1 MNRNLTFLGCCFYA
15 LFFCMINEASAQN
28 TEIPKKY
35 YQAATIPDSLKHE
48 ADAVVRYS
56 SDEITVTAP
65 GKATVLHHDITTILN
80 EKGNR
85 AATMILYYD
94 KKFNSIRN
102 AQMQVYNA
110 EGKLLKKYNKSDM
123 YDRSATD
130 ESTMITGYRLLALQ
144 HTPASYPITI
154 ESSYEKNLNSYL
166 DLNSWDIQ
174 ETGFAVENAS
184 YKVSVKPELGFHFKN
199 KNISIKPVK
208 QKEGDLDTYTWQVK
222 NLSCITAE
230 DNVPG
235 WCVLPKISFA
245 TNSFAYN
252 GMAGDISSWQ
262 NFGKWLQALN
272 EDVNTLSPERAVELQ
287 NLTANFKNDKQKAEF
302 LYHYLQQNTR
312 YVSIQLGIGGLKP
325 FPASFV
331 DAKKYGDCK
340 ALVNYMHAMLKAV
353 HIPSYYAVVRAGEN
367 EEAADRDFPA
377 SPFNHVILCVPFKTD
392 TTWLEC
398 TSNTQPF
405 GKLGTFTENRNALLI
420 TENGGKL
427 VNTPKSSNADNQ
439 LNSEVLITLNAD
451 GSAKAK
457 VNFTGSG
464 HYREVFTEVLP
475 RLKTNQQKEFL
486 IRFFDFRQ
494 PSELVYQAVSDSA
507 GINKINLDLEYEQF
521 YEMSAGSKQFYKPRI
536 FNLCGETM
544 PTAEKRKS
552 DYYFSCPMQKTCTT
566 TIQLPEGFKLETVP
580 TNVNLKF
587 SYGDYQS
594 TYVYDTASNKIIS
607 TVKFNLN
614 TQIVPAGK
622 YKDLQEY
629 FAAIAKAQSKKI
641 VVAHQL

>member
-1 MNRNLTFLGCCFYA
+1 MNRLATLYSCYFLVM
-15 LFFCMINEASAQN
+15 FFCTIKEACAQN
-28 TEIPKKY
+28 IDIPKKY
-35 YQAATIPDSLKHE
+35 YQAASIPDSLKKE
-48 ADAVVRYS
+48 ANAVVRYS
-56 SDEITVTAP
+56 SEEVIVTAP
-65 GKATVLHHDITTILN
+65 GKATVVHHDVTTILN

-94 KKFNSIRN
+94 KKFNSIKN

-110 EGKLLKKYNKSDM
+110 DGKLIKKYSKSDM
-123 YDRSATD
+123 YDRSAMDGISIVTD
-130 ESTMITGYRLLALQ
+130 YRLLAIE

-166 DLNSWDIQ
+166 DLNTWDIQ
-174 ETGFAVENAS
+174 ETGYAVENAS

-199 KNISIKPVK
+199 KNISIKPIK
-208 QKEGDLDTYTWQVK
+208 QKQGDLDTYTWQVQ
-222 NLSCITAE
+222 NLPSITAE

-252 GMAGDISSWQ
+252 GIPGDISTWQ

-272 EDVNTLSPERAVELQ
+272 EDVDTLSPERAVELQ
-287 NLTANFKNDKQKAEF
+287 NMTANFKTDKQKAEF
-302 LYHYLQQNTR
+302 LYQYLQQNTR

-331 DAKKYGDCK
+331 DVKKYGDCK

-353 HIPSYYAVVRAGEN
+353 HIPSYYAVIRAGEN
-367 EEAADRDFPA
+367 EEAADLDFPA
-377 SPFNHVILCVPFKTD
+377 SPFNHAVLCIPFKND

-420 TENGGKL
+420 TETGGKL

-439 LNSEVLITLNAD
+439 LNSEVYINLNAD

-457 VNFTGSG
+457 VTFTGSG

-475 RLKTNQQKEFL
+475 RLKSNQQKEFL
-486 IRFFDFRQ
+486 IRFFDFKQ
-494 PSELVYQAVSDSA
+494 PSELAFQALSDSA
-507 GINKINLDLEYEQF
+507 GVNKISLDLEYDQF
-521 YEMSAGSKQFYKPRI
+521 YELSTGSKQFYKPRL
-536 FNLCGETM
+536 FNLCGETI

-566 TIQLPEGFKLETVP
+566 TIQLPEGFKPENVP
-580 TNVNLKF
+580 ADINLKF
-587 SYGDYQS
+587 NYGNYQS
-594 TYVYDTASNKIIS
+594 TYVYDSALNKIIS
-607 TVKFNLN
+607 KVKFNLN
-614 TQIVPAGK
+614 TQVIPSGK
-622 YKDLQEY
+622 YKELQEY
-629 FAAIAKAQSKKI
+629 FTAIAKSQSKKI